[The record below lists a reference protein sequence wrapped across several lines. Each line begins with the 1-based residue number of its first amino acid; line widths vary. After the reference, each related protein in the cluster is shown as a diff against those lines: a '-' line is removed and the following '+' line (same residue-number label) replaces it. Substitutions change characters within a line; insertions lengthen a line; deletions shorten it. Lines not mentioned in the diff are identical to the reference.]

1 MAWSPILDPP
11 IVSWTASQ
19 AGDVTQIS
27 DSQGPDAMLHSKGD
41 RSLGSLVVA
50 QPHSAPVLDLSLA
63 LALSEALPSA

>member
-11 IVSWTASQ
+11 IVSCTASQ
-19 AGDVTQIS
+19 AGDAMQIS
-27 DSQGPDAMLHSKGD
+27 DSQSPDAMVYSKGD

-50 QPHSAPVLDLSLA
+50 QAHSAPVLDLSLA